1 MNPRLIDSL
10 MSLERNLHNVSER
23 LAELERR
30 IMALEQRMPATSP
43 PGTAPIVVRM
53 TGKDAAADERALSDA
68 RARRDALEVLTG
80 QRVPLIV
87 VEG

>member
-30 IMALEQRMPATSP
+30 IMALEQRLPATAP
-43 PGTAPIVVRM
+43 AGTAPIVVRM

>member
-23 LAELERR
+23 LANLERR
-30 IMALEQRMPATSP
+30 ILALEQRGPATAP
-43 PGTAPIVVRM
+43 PGEAPIVVRM

-68 RARRDALEVLTG
+68 MTRRDALEVLTG
-80 QRVPLIV
+80 ERAALIV
-87 VEG
+87 LEE